1 MTTQKLLPET
11 MPPTHGWPQVTVAT
25 GSRMV
30 FTSGQVAQ
38 DTSEQMVAGP
48 DDYKGQMLQAM
59 LNGYAGVAAAGGTP
73 EDVVRLMIY
82 VVDPTP
88 EKLEQVYAG
97 FGKALA
103 QLGTKPATMTLIGV
117 SGLSDPT
124 HKVEVDLTAVLD

>member
-25 GSRMV
+25 GSRIV

-38 DTSEQMVAGP
+38 DTSEEMVAGP

-59 LNGYAGVAAAGGTP
+59 LNGYAGIAAAGGTP
-73 EDVVRLMIY
+73 QDVVRLMIY

-88 EKLEQVYAG
+88 ETLEQVYAG

-103 QLGTKPATMTLIGV
+103 KVGADPATMTLIGV
-117 SGLSDPT
+117 AGLSDPT